1 MKWLRWIFGNLV
13 IFLALYIVIEV
24 AYSGYCYLFALPT
37 SFWTFEHPGRT
48 IQFDSYRG
56 FFLTTTPS
64 RYARITRGVVEYVGT
79 LQGNAQGFPD
89 RDDFSPARP
98 SANQR
103 RYAVLGDSF
112 TAAQYIQCNWP
123 DKAEDLYL
131 EGRQALQL
139 LNFSIDGGG
148 LANWASII
156 RNILAKDR
164 YQLDGL
170 IFAVHPADLY
180 RKFFVA
186 DQIDSQTLAFGR
198 VDKWDIAVQPKA
210 LADARQFLKDKPLPN
225 TFILSSTEF
234 DAALLGHW
242 RPPRKWEFRI
252 TSSVWQILEP
262 ALTPRSAFP
271 TTLEPGQLALIK
283 EIRRFADEQALPIL
297 VVYIPNRDE
306 LLRPGRSTGI
316 EMVKRFSEMLG
327 AKFLDGRQAFRGLS
341 RQQIKACWLPY
352 DGHWNQLGSDRFAQL
367 MSQEIR
373 TWPPP
378 AR

>member
-37 SFWTFEHPGRT
+37 SFWIFEHPGRT

-180 RKFFVA
+180 RK
-186 DQIDSQTLAFGR
+186 
-198 VDKWDIAVQPKA
+198 
-210 LADARQFLKDKPLPN
+210 FLKDKPLPN